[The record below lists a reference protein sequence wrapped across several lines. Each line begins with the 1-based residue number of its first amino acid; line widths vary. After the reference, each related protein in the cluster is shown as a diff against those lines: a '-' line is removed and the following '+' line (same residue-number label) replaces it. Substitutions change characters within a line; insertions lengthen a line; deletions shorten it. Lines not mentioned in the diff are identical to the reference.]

1 MLKGWTLGK
10 SLLGIEFQKQ
20 MQQQT
25 RQVRIRKPPWAGRA
39 KNKLFRVPPLHIQDQ
54 TEKAFMRP
62 IWYVLIRLILAPF
75 IFYNKY
81 IMNTKGRIIS
91 LR

>member
-1 MLKGWTLGK
+1 MLKSWTLGK
-10 SLLGIEFQKQ
+10 SLLGLEFQKQ

-54 TEKAFMRP
+54 SEKAFMRP
-62 IWYVLIRLILAPF
+62 IWYVLIRPISVPF
-75 IFYNKY
+75 RCFNKF
-81 IMNTKGRIIS
+81 IMNTKGRII
-91 LR
+91 

>member
-1 MLKGWTLGK
+1 MLKSWTLGK
-10 SLLGIEFQKQ
+10 SLLGLEFQKQ

-54 TEKAFMRP
+54 SEKAFMRP
-62 IWYVLIRLILAPF
+62 IWYVLIRPIFAPF
-75 IFYNKY
+75 KCYNKF
-81 IMNTKGRIIS
+81 IMNTKGRII
-91 LR
+91 